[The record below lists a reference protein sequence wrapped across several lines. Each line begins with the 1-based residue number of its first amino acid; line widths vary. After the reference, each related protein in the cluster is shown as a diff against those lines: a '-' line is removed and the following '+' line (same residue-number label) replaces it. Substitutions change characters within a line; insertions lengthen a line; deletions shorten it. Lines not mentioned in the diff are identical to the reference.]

1 MSAMHAP
8 RSHAAAAATADP
20 YNLKPGE
27 HSTGTTIMGEIDFC
41 MGCFSFVACHFVVS
55 IVRAGILQ

>member
-1 MSAMHAP
+1 MSMHAP

-27 HSTGTTIMGEIDFC
+27 HSTGTTIMGEMTFAWIVF
-41 MGCFSFVACHFVVS
+41 FPCHFVVS
-55 IVRAGILQ
+55 NVRAGILQ